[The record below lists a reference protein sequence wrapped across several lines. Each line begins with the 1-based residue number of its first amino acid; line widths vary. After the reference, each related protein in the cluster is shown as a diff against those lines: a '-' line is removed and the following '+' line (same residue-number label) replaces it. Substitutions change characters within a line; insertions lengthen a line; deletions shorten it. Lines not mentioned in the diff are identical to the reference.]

1 MLTQAFATAKGAA
14 PAAVST
20 GNGFAVFQVTDVQ
33 AAHAPDF
40 AAYKSHILDD
50 YRQQQLPQLLSTQL
64 NKLDDRAKV
73 LNDLTKAAAEMN
85 IPLKT
90 SDFVGKDGQVPD
102 LGSMSGPG
110 AVAFSLAKGAI
121 SGPINAGRVGVVLT
135 VLDKQE
141 PTADEITKNFEKTRE
156 QLIGD
161 RQDEVFR
168 VYMGSLMQQYEKGG
182 AIRYSKKQA
191 APGSSPIGG

>member
-1 MLTQAFATAKGAA
+1 TQAFGTAKGAP
-14 PAAVST
+14 PATAST
-20 GNGFAVFQVTDVQ
+20 GNGYAVFQVEDVK

-40 AAYKSHILDD
+40 ATYKDHILSD
-50 YRQQQLPQLLSTQL
+50 YREQQLPALLSAQL

-73 LNDLTKAAAEMN
+73 LNDLKKAAAEMN
-85 IPLKT
+85 IPVKS

-102 LGSMSGPG
+102 LGAMSGPG

-141 PTADEITKNFEKTRE
+141 PSADDIAKNFEKMRA
-156 QLIGD
+156 QLLTA
-161 RQDEVFR
+161 QQEEVFR
-168 VYMGSLMQQYEKGG
+168 VYMGNLTEQYEKGG
-182 AIRYSKKQA
+182 GIRYSKKPVE
-191 APGSSPIGG
+191 PGSAPLGG